1 MTIRAPNSYG
11 EAMPKPFRAMKAIIF
26 LLALLTLWSC
36 GDGVETIHILT
47 DRKELA
53 SAVEIFDAADDK
65 VIITI
70 RHVPVI
76 NTEMIETEKPDLVI
90 GAHLSSPEIVDLL
103 RPTEFE
109 FPVYEALVGPADS
122 RGRSYLT
129 PLSFELPLIM
139 GKETVLSELP
149 DPMVVRPGELR
160 EASAPFSAVNDGGR
174 LIRLG
179 FSPNWNPR
187 SFTDLLAVRYPTAFV
202 TGMDHFDNATLAV
215 IVEEARNW
223 ILETAGDMKSDTD
236 FNKRY
241 RYVPDEY
248 LILEGRILF
257 ARTSFKNWA
266 SLPDITANQLN
277 LRYFSGPRTIPV
289 IAVISAG
296 IPSKSGSPDTSS
308 RFIHWLMLPETQS
321 RLMARWER
329 DGITVFGFLGGLSS
343 LPEVNESILIRHYP
357 VIKGMIPE
365 GHYLSVP
372 ESLSH
377 RWPRIRDEVIAPW
390 FQSVVSDTG
399 NIMSLSEA
407 YRKWDLSSLAEA
419 E

>member
-1 MTIRAPNSYG
+1 MTIRAPNTYG
-11 EAMPKPFRAMKAIIF
+11 EAMPKPFRIIKAISSI
-26 LLALLTLWSC
+26 LAIITLWSC
-36 GDGVETIHILT
+36 GNGVEIIHILT

-53 SAVEIFDAADDK
+53 SAVEIFDADDDD

-76 NTEMIETEKPDLVI
+76 DAGIIETEQPDLVI
-90 GAHLSSPEIVDLL
+90 GAYLSSPEIVDLL
-103 RPTEFE
+103 RPTDSE
-109 FPVYEALVGPADS
+109 FPVYEALTGPADS

-139 GKETVLSELP
+139 GKREVLSELP
-149 DPMVVRPGELR
+149 DPMLVRPEELR
-160 EASAPFSAVNDGGR
+160 EASVPYSATNDNDR

-202 TGMDHFDNATLAV
+202 TGMDHLDDASLEM

-223 ILETAGDMKSDTD
+223 VLETAGDLESDAL
-236 FNKRY
+236 FNSRY
-241 RYVPDEY
+241 RYIPDEY

-257 ARTSFKNWA
+257 ARTDFNSWA
-266 SLPDITANQLN
+266 SLPDTTAGRLDI
-277 LRYFSGPRTIPV
+277 RYFSGPRTIPV

-296 IPSKSGSPDTSS
+296 IPSTADSPDASS

-357 VIKGMIPE
+357 AMKGMIPE

-372 ESLSH
+372 ESLPQ
-377 RWPRIRDEVIAPW
+377 RWSTIRDDVIAPW

-399 NIMSLSEA
+399 NTSSLSEA